1 MYINIL
7 YSIGWEA
14 NAVKFYYLKV
24 VDSILESYSDEIWD
38 LNIKDSKKDSIVFW
52 LIGEKTV
59 RKKKTNLNIPKK

>member
-7 YSIGWEA
+7 YFIGWEA

-38 LNIKDSKKDSIVFW
+38 PNIKDSKKDSIVFW

>member
-7 YSIGWEA
+7 YSIGWKA
-14 NAVKFYYLKV
+14 NAVEFYYLKV
-24 VDSILESYSDEIWD
+24 FDSILESYSDEIWD